1 MANSS
6 TTGHKSKKNRP
17 LTPYFSLTLSLFL
30 VIFGVIFLF
39 WANRRFLVLPQ
50 RIDLSKQIDVSAQPD
65 QFLKKPIKLYI
76 PKLSKVLAISDGEVI
91 DNRWIISETGA
102 SYLSS
107 SVLPGKVGNSVIYG
121 HNKTEI
127 LGGLPRVSAGD
138 LIFVVLASG
147 DFVKYQVFET
157 KEVLPSQVEILES
170 SDDSRLT
177 IYTCSGFLDQARF
190 VVVGRLVR

>member
-1 MANSS
+1 M
-6 TTGHKSKKNRP
+6 
-17 LTPYFSLTLSLFL
+17 
-30 VIFGVIFLF
+30 F